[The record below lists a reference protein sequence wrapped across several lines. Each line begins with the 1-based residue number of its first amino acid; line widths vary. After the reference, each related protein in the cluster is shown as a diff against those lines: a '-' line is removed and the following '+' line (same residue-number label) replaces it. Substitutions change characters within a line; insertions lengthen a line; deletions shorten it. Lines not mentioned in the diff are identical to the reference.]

1 MLLFVE
7 TIIERIFE
15 MNMIL
20 PFLKILEI
28 RQEYLLS
35 YIFSNQKFKITIIIE
50 NNIVP
55 NFTSWIEL
63 IALLAKSLAKND
75 VWDLAIISRQT
86 AKGWQVPLSKTWS
99 FFDFCQIDGNS
110 YGRSPLPFSKN
121 WLVFVSTMTRAWVR
135 HPYHYKLNCFMPLFI
150 KSKPLLQLHPA
161 MFIFVIRGSQQTFG
175 ANRSFGLSS
184 ESSSQQIA
192 FWEWKLKCSFSSQ
205 PTPPVTRIISSVR
218 FLCCAWV

>member
-7 TIIERIFE
+7 RIIERIFE

-63 IALLAKSLAKND
+63 IA
-75 VWDLAIISRQT
+75 QT
-86 AKGWQVPLSKTWS
+86 AKG
-99 FFDFCQIDGNS
+99 
-110 YGRSPLPFSKN
+110 
-121 WLVFVSTMTRAWVR
+121 
-135 HPYHYKLNCFMPLFI
+135 
-150 KSKPLLQLHPA
+150 
-161 MFIFVIRGSQQTFG
+161 
-175 ANRSFGLSS
+175 
-184 ESSSQQIA
+184 
-192 FWEWKLKCSFSSQ
+192 
-205 PTPPVTRIISSVR
+205 
-218 FLCCAWV
+218 

>member
-75 VWDLAIISRQT
+75 VCSISRQT
-86 AKGWQVPLSKTWS
+86 SKG
-99 FFDFCQIDGNS
+99 
-110 YGRSPLPFSKN
+110 
-121 WLVFVSTMTRAWVR
+121 
-135 HPYHYKLNCFMPLFI
+135 
-150 KSKPLLQLHPA
+150 
-161 MFIFVIRGSQQTFG
+161 
-175 ANRSFGLSS
+175 
-184 ESSSQQIA
+184 
-192 FWEWKLKCSFSSQ
+192 
-205 PTPPVTRIISSVR
+205 
-218 FLCCAWV
+218 